1 MVMLEWI
8 CCVKPNLP
16 QMEGP
21 EYTPFTNPVR
31 YKMAREAFAHSK
43 NFVVALFFV
52 PDFRVG
58 DAAAQLAKLNVL
70 WQL

>member
-1 MVMLEWI
+1 
-8 CCVKPNLP
+8 
-16 QMEGP
+16 MEGP